1 MTASVIAATL
11 TTPDDITRPADS
23 LVNTGAS
30 SGGGGGLIFRR
41 SSFGP
46 DSSTSKSLNSAVGA
60 APLTAVAKT
69 GSGDDT
75 VECLANKLTPNDA
88 RVMVD
93 LLKLAVAGRVSAAAQ
108 SILSTSLAAI
118 GRYTL
123 LQEQTAIRI
132 MCLWP
137 VHFVTGANSDFRLMR
152 LMDITLCYRSRLE
165 LCAYGCFD
173 LLVRFVLV

>member
-108 SILSTSLAAI
+108 SILSTSLAVI

-132 MCLWP
+132 MCLYGRYTLLQEQTAILDLCALWIL
-137 VHFVTGANSDFRLMR
+137 HFVTGAD
-152 LMDITLCYRSRLE
+152 
-165 LCAYGCFD
+165 
-173 LLVRFVLV
+173 